1 MTGWE
6 FRWEGIFSAGL
17 ISGSDP
23 HGHSLA
29 GNDLRKTDTRAI
41 GVGAIWLTGMPP
53 AAVRNSRFLHQ
64 QAVYHEG
71 GV

>member
-1 MTGWE
+1 M
-6 FRWEGIFSAGL
+6 
-17 ISGSDP
+17 
-23 HGHSLA
+23 HHSLA

-41 GVGAIWLTGMPP
+41 GVGATWLTGMPP
-53 AAVRNSRFLHQ
+53 TAVHNSRFLHQ